1 MVTLVG
7 GMVGRILLIINLI
20 NLIFYY
26 KILFDNFVEEIYGLV
41 VEFGS
46 NSTRIGF
53 IGDDRPR
60 VVIPSAYALPSKR
73 AGDLNLL
80 GRGVEKIVRVLEDSE
95 IRDWEGL
102 EFLWD
107 EGVRRRLGFSAE
119 EDLPPL
125 ILVESP
131 VLWSQSARERLCQV
145 AFEKFRVP
153 ALFMGKAPVLTVF
166 ESGRHTG
173 LVVDIGAGA
182 VSVTPVYDGYVLKN
196 AAVVQ
201 RGFGSEWLSEQLRI
215 ALQEDLKINL
225 EKELRA
231 SCEIKSKQPVG
242 LGESSNYELTSDAS
256 KLSESFLEYHRGKVL
271 DELKESVVQIPE
283 SPFNPSELALRP
295 PKYFEFPTGF
305 NRNFVLE
312 RFRVGELLFD
322 PSKRYKASEVNEMS
336 DVTSSP
342 PLGLVDL
349 VSKSLG
355 LCDVDMRSTLV
366 GNIIVCGGGSLLSGL
381 SERINIEFSK
391 LSNYGRVRIHI
402 GNGANERRF
411 GAWIGGSILGSLAS
425 FQQLWMTR
433 KEFEELGP
441 AAIERKFP

>member
-1 MVTLVG
+1 MFL
-7 GMVGRILLIINLI
+7 
-20 NLIFYY
+20 
-26 KILFDNFVEEIYGLV
+26 EEIYGLV

-80 GRGVEKIVRVLEDSE
+80 ARGVEQIVRVIEDSE
-95 IRDWEGL
+95 IKDWEGL

-107 EGVRRRLGFSAE
+107 EGVRRRLGLQAE

-196 AAVVQ
+196 ASVLQ
-201 RGFGSEWLSEQLRI
+201 RGFGTEWLTDQLKI
-215 ALQEDLKINL
+215 ALQTDLKIDL
-225 EKELRA
+225 DRELL
-231 SCEIKSKQPVG
+231 SPPEIKSKQPVP
-242 LGESSNYELTSDAS
+242 LAEESNYEATSDAQS
-256 KLSESFLEYHRGKVL
+256 LSPSYLSYHRGKVL
-271 DELKESVVQIPE
+271 DEVKESIVQVPE
-283 SPFNPSELALRP
+283 TPFNPVDLALRP
-295 PKYFEFPTGF
+295 PKYFEFPTGY
-305 NRNFVLE
+305 NRNFLLE
-312 RFRVGELLFD
+312 RFRIGELLFD
-322 PSKRYKASEVNEMS
+322 PSKRYTSSEMS
-336 DVTSSP
+336 DNAP
-342 PLGLVDL
+342 IGLADL
-349 VSKSLG
+349 VAKSLV

-366 GNIIVCGGGSLLSGL
+366 GNIIICGGGSLLSGL
-381 SERINIEFSK
+381 PERINTEFSK
-391 LSNYGRVRIHI
+391 LSNFGRVRIHI
-402 GNGANERRF
+402 GSSSNERRF
-411 GAWIGGSILGSLAS
+411 SSWIGGSILGSLAA

>member
-1 MVTLVG
+1 M
-7 GMVGRILLIINLI
+7 
-20 NLIFYY
+20 
-26 KILFDNFVEEIYGLV
+26 
-41 VEFGS
+41 EFGS

-107 EGVRRRLGFSAE
+107 EGVRRRLGLKEE

-131 VLWSQSARERLCQV
+131 VLWSQSTRERLCQV

-173 LVVDIGAGA
+173 LVVDIGAGSI
-182 VSVTPVYDGYVLKN
+182 SVTPVYDGYVLKN

-201 RGFGSEWLSEQLRI
+201 RGFGSEWLSKQLQI
-215 ALQEDLKINL
+215 ALKDDLKIDMNR
-225 EKELRA
+225 ELKS
-231 SCEIKSKQPVG
+231 SCEIKSKTPVG
-242 LGESSNYELTSDAS
+242 LGESSNYELTSDHS
-256 KLSESFLEYHRGKVL
+256 KLTDSFLEYHRGKVL
-271 DELKESVVQIPE
+271 DELKESIVQVPE
-283 SPFNPSELALRP
+283 TPFNPVDLALRP
-295 PKYFEFPTGF
+295 PKYFEFPTGY
-305 NRNFVLE
+305 NRNFILE

-322 PSKRYKASEVNEMS
+322 PSKRYKSSEESVEMS
-336 DVTSSP
+336 DITDQSP
-342 PLGLVDL
+342 MGLVDL
-349 VSKSLG
+349 VSKCLG
-355 LCDVDMRSTLV
+355 LCDVDMRSNLV

-402 GNGANERRF
+402 GNGSNERRF
-411 GAWIGGSILGSLAS
+411 GSWIGGSILGSLAS

-433 KEFEELGP
+433 KEFQELGP

>member
-1 MVTLVG
+1 LEVPKVFLCPG
-7 GMVGRILLIINLI
+7 FNYNLS
-20 NLIFYY
+20 
-26 KILFDNFVEEIYGLV
+26 EEIYGLV

-46 NSTRIGF
+46 DSTRIGF

-80 GRGVEKIVRVLEDSE
+80 ARGVEQVIRVLKDSE
-95 IRDWEGL
+95 IKDWDGL

-107 EGVRRRLGFSAE
+107 EGVRRRLGLKIE
-119 EDLPPL
+119 DDLPPL

-131 VLWSQSARERLCQV
+131 VLWSQSTRERLCQV

-182 VSVTPVYDGYVLKN
+182 VSVSPVYDGYVLKN

-201 RGFGSEWLSEQLRI
+201 RGFGTEWLTEQLKI
-215 ALQEDLKINL
+215 ALQTDLKIDL
-225 EKELRA
+225 DRELRCP
-231 SCEIKSKQPVG
+231 SEIKSKQPVP
-242 LGESSNYELTSDAS
+242 LAEESNYEASSDAQT
-256 KLSESFLEYHRGKVL
+256 LSPSYLEYHRSKVL
-271 DELKESVVQIPE
+271 DELKESIVQVPE
-283 SPFNPSELALRP
+283 TPFNPIDLALRP

-305 NRNFVLE
+305 NRNFILE

-322 PSKRYKASEVNEMS
+322 PSKRYASNEMTDDS
-336 DVTSSP
+336 A
-342 PLGLVDL
+342 PLGLTDL
-349 VSKSLG
+349 VAKSLG
-355 LCDVDMRSTLV
+355 MCDVDMRSTLV
-366 GNIIVCGGGSLLSGL
+366 GNIIVCGGGSLLAGL
-381 SERINIEFSK
+381 PERINTEFAK
-391 LSNYGRVRIHI
+391 LSNFGRVRIHI
-402 GNGANERRF
+402 GSSSNERRF
-411 GAWIGGSILGSLAS
+411 SSWIGGSILGSLAA
-425 FQQLWMTR
+425 FQQLWMTK